1 VQTILND
8 YIINNVQGNVS
19 YDAANNT
26 FTYVDAS
33 GATQVIDIASMVKAA
48 ETVTTLAADA
58 QAVYTYTNEKGD
70 KVSIDIPADVANNFQ
85 EIINNSSV
93 QTILN
98 DYIINNVQGNVSY
111 DAANNTFTYV
121 DSSGASQVIDI
132 ASMVKAAETVTTLAA
147 DAQAVYT
154 YTNEKGDK
162 VSIDIPA
169 DVANNFQEIINNSSV
184 QTILNDYIINNVQG
198 NVSYDAADN
207 TFTYVDASGAT
218 QVIDIASMVKAA
230 ETVTTLAADAQAV
243 YTYTN
248 EKGDKVSIDIPADV
262 ANNFQEIINNSSVQT
277 ILNDYIINNVQGN
290 VSYDAANN
298 TFTYVDASG
307 ATQVIDIA
315 SMVKAAETVTT
326 LAADAQ
332 AVYTYTNEKGDK
344 VSIDVPADVAN
355 NFQEII
361 DNTSVQTILND
372 YIINNV
378 QGNVSYDAANNT
390 FTYVDASGATQVI
403 DIASMVKAAETL
415 TSLSL
420 TDTKLTYNDEKGTAN
435 EIDLSSLIANEIA
448 YNETVTTLQLVGKK
462 LIYHNEDGNNPD
474 VDLSSIAEAGWNIAG
489 NDGTSAETNFVGT
502 TDDVDLAFRTNN
514 TEKMRI
520 SSYGNVG
527 IANANPQYT
536 LDVIGDAKVSNN
548 IYCASIFTTS
558 DARLKKDIKNINNGL
573 KTISLLRP
581 VSYVKKTTMNSKDY
595 TIKETGFIAQE
606 VRKVLPDLVT
616 EMNDADKTLIVNYN
630 AVIPILTKAVQ
641 EQQVQIEAQQK
652 QIDMLIKALEN
663 KK

>member
-1 VQTILND
+1 
-8 YIINNVQGNVS
+8 
-19 YDAANNT
+19 
-26 FTYVDAS
+26 VDAS

-70 KVSIDIPADVANNFQ
+70 KVSIDI
-85 EIINNSSV
+85 
-93 QTILN
+93 
-98 DYIINNVQGNVSY
+98 
-111 DAANNTFTYV
+111 
-121 DSSGASQVIDI
+121 
-132 ASMVKAAETVTTLAA
+132 
-147 DAQAVYT
+147 
-154 YTNEKGDK
+154 
-162 VSIDIPA
+162 
-169 DVANNFQEIINNSSV
+169 
-184 QTILNDYIINNVQG
+184 
-198 NVSYDAADN
+198 
-207 TFTYVDASGAT
+207 
-218 QVIDIASMVKAA
+218 
-230 ETVTTLAADAQAV
+230 
-243 YTYTN
+243 
-248 EKGDKVSIDIPADV
+248 
-262 ANNFQEIINNSSVQT
+262 
-277 ILNDYIINNVQGN
+277 
-290 VSYDAANN
+290 
-298 TFTYVDASG
+298 
-307 ATQVIDIA
+307 
-315 SMVKAAETVTT
+315 
-326 LAADAQ
+326 
-332 AVYTYTNEKGDK
+332 
-344 VSIDVPADVAN
+344 PADVAN

-403 DIASMVKAAETL
+403 DIASMVKASETL

-462 LIYHNEDGNNPD
+462 LVYHNEDGNNPD
-474 VDLSSIAEAGWNIAG
+474 VDLSSLTEAAWNIAG

-527 IANANPQYT
+527 IANASPQYT